1 MDLITRAYKKYSP
14 NKNLIFSNFA
24 SSMLTYNI
32 DSGFIDGI
40 IRGYK
45 LGLITKRQYSSL
57 IQCSNLEGL
66 HASIHNKSLG
76 YKCWPPIML
85 HTSSRILSLLLL
97 RASTKGV
104 WISTTS
110 SLNLSDSIRQDVSPS
125 FWITLGLPSLVIFS
139 YGYMIDNV
147 ILIISGTLH
156 ERDISELLSKCHPI
170 GMFDGIE
177 ALTTSTN
184 PFELYQTVLIATPLG
199 WIRLVALTR
208 STIL

>member
-1 MDLITRAYKKYSP
+1 
-14 NKNLIFSNFA
+14 
-24 SSMLTYNI
+24 MLTYNI